1 MRKWPLLLA
10 AALAIVLLV
19 ANGLRE
25 SAVYFRFP
33 SEITAEERALKSMRL
48 GGMVAAGSVAREGML
63 LRFVLV
69 DDGPGRIEVRYEGL
83 VPDLFGEG
91 QGAVVEGAFG
101 PDGVFVAHTLMVKHG
116 EDYTAGDAEHP
127 DREGIREG
135 FGTGIPGG

>member
-10 AALAIVLLV
+10 AAVAIGLLV

-33 SEITAEERALKSMRL
+33 SELTAEERSLDSLRL
-48 GGMVAAGSVAREGML
+48 GGMVAAGSVERAGTS

-69 DDGPGRIEVRYEGL
+69 DDGPARVEVRYEGL

-101 PDGVFVAHTLMVKHG
+101 PDGVFVAHTVMVKHG
-116 EDYTAGDAEHP
+116 EDYTAGDGEHP
-127 DREGIREG
+127 DREGIRER

>member
-1 MRKWPLLLA
+1 MRSWPLVLA
-10 AALAIVLLV
+10 VVVVIVLLV

-33 SEITAEERALKSMRL
+33 SEITAEERALESLRL
-48 GGMVAAGSVAREGML
+48 GGMVAAGSVVKAGTSL
-63 LRFVLV
+63 TFFLV
-69 DDGPGRIEVRYEGL
+69 DDGPARVEVHFEGL

-91 QGAVVEGAFG
+91 QGAVVEGAF
-101 PDGVFVAHTLMVKHG
+101 DAAGVFVAHTLMVKHG

>member
-10 AALAIVLLV
+10 AAVAIALLV

-33 SEITAEERALKSMRL
+33 SELTAKERSLDSLRL
-48 GGMVAAGSVAREGML
+48 GGMVAAGSVERAGTS

-69 DDGPGRIEVRYEGL
+69 DDGPARVEVRYEGL

-101 PDGVFVAHTLMVKHG
+101 PEGVFVAHTVMVKHG
-116 EDYTAGDAEHP
+116 EDYTAGDGEHP